1 MYAAEKIIEELA
13 KTPNKDDLS
22 NTPYNDKNSPM
33 KFKDKG
39 APQLARHSM
48 KNNIANNGAPLS

>member
-1 MYAAEKIIEELA
+1 VYAPEKIIEELA

-48 KNNIANNGAPLS
+48 KNNIAKSGIT